1 MKGATRWV
9 IPLLPIPVLALLA
22 FGLTRS
28 AQVLPSA
35 IIGEMAPDFALQ
47 TMEGDS
53 LALSELHGQV
63 IVLNFWASWCIP
75 CREEHPVLARATR
88 EYSEGDVR
96 VLGVLYQDDPASAER
111 FMMRYGGD
119 WTTVL
124 DPGSRTAIDF
134 GVYGVP
140 ESFFLDAEGK
150 IAHKQI
156 GPLTWSLLHSTVDS
170 LLAAS
175 APGVGS

>member
-1 MKGATRWV
+1 M
-9 IPLLPIPVLALLA
+9 
-22 FGLTRS
+22 
-28 AQVLPSA
+28 
-35 IIGEMAPDFALQ
+35 
-47 TMEGDS
+47 
-53 LALSELHGQV
+53 
-63 IVLNFWASWCIP
+63 
-75 CREEHPVLARATR
+75 R
-88 EYSEGDVR
+88 EYSERDVR
-96 VLGVLYQDDPASAER
+96 VLGVLYQDDPASAKR
-111 FMMRYGGD
+111 FMVRYGGD

-140 ESFFLDAEGK
+140 ESFFLDAEGQ

-156 GPLTWSLLHSTVDS
+156 GPLTWPLLQSTVDS